1 MPDTELSE
9 SPWVIVTN
17 GRGEGSCLLTLKI
30 LLTPENL
37 INLYMVIAFRFDQI
51 HLELHG
57 AGGGIVI
64 CYLFVIKV
72 YRQSNIDFKKS

>member
-1 MPDTELSE
+1 M
-9 SPWVIVTN
+9 
-17 GRGEGSCLLTLKI
+17 

-37 INLYMVIAFRFDQI
+37 IDLYIVITFRFDQI
-51 HLELHG
+51 HLESHG

-64 CYLFVIKV
+64 CYLFVIKA